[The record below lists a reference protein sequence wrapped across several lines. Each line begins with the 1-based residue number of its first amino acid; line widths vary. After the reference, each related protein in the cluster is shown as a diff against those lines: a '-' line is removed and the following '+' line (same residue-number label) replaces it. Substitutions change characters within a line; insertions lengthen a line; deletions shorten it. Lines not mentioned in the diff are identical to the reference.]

1 MANKLILE
9 KKAQVVEEITSK
21 LKNSAGVVFVDYRG
35 LTDEEITALRRS
47 LRENNADVKVYKNT
61 LTKRALDS
69 LNISLDECVEG
80 PSALVYS
87 EDAVAPIK
95 VVTNFAKEHE
105 ALSVKGGI
113 VDGKVSSLEELAKL
127 ATIPSRDGLL
137 TMLAGGMIGIARDL
151 SIALNLYAEQ
161 KEKKKK
167 KK

>member
-9 KKAQVVEEITSK
+9 KKAKTVDEITEK

-35 LTDEEITALRRS
+35 LTDEELTALRRN

-69 LNISLDECVEG
+69 LNINLDECVEG

-161 KEKKKK
+161 KEN
-167 KK
+167 

>member
-9 KKAQVVEEITSK
+9 KKAKTVDEITEK

-35 LTDEEITALRRS
+35 LTDEEITALRRT
-47 LRENNADVKVYKNT
+47 LRENDADVKVYKNT

-87 EDAVAPIK
+87 KDAVAPIK
-95 VVTNFAKEHE
+95 VITNFAKDHE

-127 ATIPSRDGLL
+127 ATIPSREGLL

-161 KEKKKK
+161 KEN
-167 KK
+167 